1 MTDRDS
7 DTSSERGE
15 AFPTDDSWTDAY
27 REWTYEG
34 RPCRIGKHDRLGHYC
49 GYAQTAL
56 TVDRIEDVPP
66 EVRAP
71 GGITYVDEDG
81 WVGFDCGH
89 YNDFCFDEDGE
100 LWGTMAEINATMLSS
115 RMESHPLEPRM
126 WGVED
131 VIEAVE
137 TMAADLSEAED
148 NG

>member
-1 MTDRDS
+1 MSDHDS
-7 DTSSERGE
+7 DPERGE
-15 AFPTDDSWTDAY
+15 ALADDSWNGMY
-27 REWTYEG
+27 REWVYDEQ
-34 RPCRIGKHDRLGHYC
+34 PCRIGKHDRLGHYC
-49 GYAQTAL
+49 GYAQTTL
-56 TVDRIEDVPP
+56 TFDRIEDVPP

-115 RMESHPLEPRM
+115 RMGAHPLEPRI
-126 WGVED
+126 WHVED
-131 VIEAVE
+131 VVEAVE
-137 TMAADLSEAED
+137 ALADGLSEVESKS